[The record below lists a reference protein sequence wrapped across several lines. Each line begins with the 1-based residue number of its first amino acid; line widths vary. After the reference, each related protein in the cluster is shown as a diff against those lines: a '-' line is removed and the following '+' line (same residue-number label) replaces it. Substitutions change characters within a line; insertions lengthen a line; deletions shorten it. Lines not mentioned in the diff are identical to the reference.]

1 MSLEPQPASPK
12 PQQVIDLTGNGDGRY
27 VEIRTDGGLVRVNVD
42 LVDTITGVPVVT
54 VEVEPRH
61 DLDALTQS
69 TWRRAGVR
77 LTPRNGGQRS

>member
-1 MSLEPQPASPK
+1 MSLKPQPASPK
-12 PQQVIDLTGNGDGRY
+12 PRQVIDLTGKGSGRY

-42 LVDTITGVPVVT
+42 TITGVPVVT
-54 VEVEPRH
+54 VEVEPVY
-61 DLDALTQS
+61 DWDALAQS